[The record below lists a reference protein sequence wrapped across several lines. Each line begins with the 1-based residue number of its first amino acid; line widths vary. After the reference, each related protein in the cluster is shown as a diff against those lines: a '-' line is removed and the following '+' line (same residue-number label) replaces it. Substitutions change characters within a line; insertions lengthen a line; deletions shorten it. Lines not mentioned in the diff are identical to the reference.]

1 MKTELIAYHDG
12 GSLTSGAYKLDLFE
26 DEPIPLIF
34 TADDFTNI
42 DERSSTYSKS
52 FEVPGTKTNNIFFGF
67 LFDSKVDS
75 IFDPHKKK
83 KCKINQNTTEIFNGW
98 LQLVDIVRKGKEIS
112 YEITI
117 FLMR

>member
-12 GSLTSGAYKLDLFE
+12 GFLFGGAYKIDLFE

-52 FEVPGTKTNNIFFGF
+52 FEIPGTKTTNFLVIFMI
-67 LFDSKVDS
+67 LK
-75 IFDPHKKK
+75 
-83 KCKINQNTTEIFNGW
+83 
-98 LQLVDIVRKGKEIS
+98 
-112 YEITI
+112 
-117 FLMR
+117 